1 VSRAR
6 RVNRAVASYVMAPFV
21 HASTDRPGRFHDGT
35 FCAYYAANGYEAAL
49 FETVHHKQNF
59 CAATAEA
66 PGWIAEMR
74 ELVGRIDAVLD
85 DLRGGDFSAL
95 LRRDDY
101 TASQA
106 FAREVRA
113 AERDGIVYPSERH
126 AGGECFAAFYPN
138 VMEVPVQGRHI
149 AYHWDGARIDRI
161 RDLTDDKRIFEIT
174 G

>member
-1 VSRAR
+1 
-6 RVNRAVASYVMAPFV
+6 
-21 HASTDRPGRFHDGT
+21 
-35 FCAYYAANGYEAAL
+35 
-49 FETVHHKQNF
+49 
-59 CAATAEA
+59 
-66 PGWIAEMR
+66 MR

-113 AERDGIVYPSERH
+113 AGRDGIVDPSVRY

-161 RDLTDDKRIFEIT
+161 RDLTDDNRIYEIT